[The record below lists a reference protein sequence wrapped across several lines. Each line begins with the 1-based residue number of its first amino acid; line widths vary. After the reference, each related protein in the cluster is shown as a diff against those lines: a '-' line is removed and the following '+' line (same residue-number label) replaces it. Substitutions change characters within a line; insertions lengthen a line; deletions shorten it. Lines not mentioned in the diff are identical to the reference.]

1 MNIGIVTSW
10 FERGAAY
17 VSDIYK
23 KLLEREGHTVYV
35 FARGGENIPGTISA
49 KWNGNEVTR
58 SNLYIDSTIEKRK
71 FLKWVLDKSLDAVL
85 FNEQIDF
92 RAIIWLK
99 KKYPKVVVG
108 AYVDYYTENSI
119 ELFGLYDFL
128 ICNTKRHLQAMQN
141 HPQKYYIPWGTD
153 INLFCPRARESS
165 GISFFHSAGLS
176 KRKGTDYLIDAFI
189 DGKIYSKSQLVIHTQ
204 QPIEK
209 ICKYTKEEL
218 AKYNIQ
224 VIEETVPAPG
234 LYYKG
239 DVYVYPTRLDG
250 LGLTMYEAISSGL
263 PMIVTDFPPMNE
275 VGDESFV
282 RRIKVKDYYCR
293 GDAYY
298 YPMAI
303 CDKTDLIDAMVWYVE
318 HPEELRKQKEYARQ
332 FAEEHFDILTRS
344 KAVSDVFEKTQPK
357 ELDRRLVKKANKE
370 YLKNWSIV
378 KRIISYRFVY
388 NMRHRN

>member
-1 MNIGIVTSW
+1 MKIGIVTTW

-17 VSDIYK
+17 VSEIYK
-23 KLLEREGHTVYV
+23 NLLEREGHTIYV
-35 FARGGENIPGTISA
+35 FARGGENIPETISA

-58 SNLYIDSTIEKRK
+58 SNCYIDSTIEKRK
-71 FLKWVLDKSLDAVL
+71 FLRWVSDKSLDVVF
-85 FNEQIDF
+85 FNEQRDF

-128 ICNTKRHLQAMQN
+128 ICNTKRHLQAMQK

-153 INLFCPRARESS
+153 INLFCPRTRESN
-165 GISFFHSAGLS
+165 GITFFHSAGLS
-176 KRKGTDYLIDAFI
+176 ERKGTDYLVEAFI
-189 DGKIYSKSQLVIHTQ
+189 DGKLYSKSQLIIHTQ
-204 QPIEK
+204 QAIEK
-209 ICKYTKEEL
+209 ICKYDKEEL

-224 VIEETVPAPG
+224 VIEKTVPAPG
-234 LYYKG
+234 LYYMG
-239 DVYVYPTRLDG
+239 DVYVYPTKLDG
-250 LGLTMYEAISSGL
+250 LGLTMYEAIASGL

-282 RRIKVKDYYCR
+282 RRVKVKDYYCR

-303 CDKTDLIDAMVWYVE
+303 CDKADLIDAMEWYVE
-318 HPEELRKQKEYARQ
+318 HQEELKEQKQYARQ
-332 FAEEHFDILTRS
+332 YAEEHYDILTRS
-344 KAVSDVFEKTQPK
+344 KAVSDIFEKTQPK